1 MVRVFLCGVGG
12 AGKTTLAE
20 KLTGKKELRRF
31 QRIKEVAR
39 KVMEEEQIRKA
50 DLERD
55 DRTYLKLQ
63 ELVMDAQRSEEARC
77 GLDLISDRSVLDSL
91 TYTYMRRGWN
101 YTENLIAQKK
111 VSSTFHQAK
120 EYLSRKYI
128 DHRILWNLR
137 WPCTSAH
144 LWSWFFPGLC
154 LCFLPGE
161 KSKKVFLQVRL
172 SC

>member
-120 EYLSRKYI
+120 EYLRAEN
-128 DHRILWNLR
+128 ILTTGYCGTFGGTVPALT
-137 WPCTSAH
+137 CG
-144 LWSWFFPGLC
+144 PGSSLVC
-154 LCFLPGE
+154 VC
-161 KSKKVFLQVRL
+161 VCV
-172 SC
+172 SCH